1 MIWLIRENKFN
12 GGKYVKAFVMLAN
25 MLEVITLGLI
35 VTITAVSV
43 RVWQIWPSVVDASR
57 SGILSDKLTLLW
69 LLIIMFST
77 YFLLSVYMRFYSL
90 YRFPVKIRPYNR
102 QDQQTLLKSFVS
114 FVKFELVLLLFS
126 IIFNNV
132 WQVVIGDSF
141 WSDVYFIVIVFVL
154 IIITAIAYLRFAK
167 SLE

>member
-1 MIWLIRENKFN
+1 MR
-12 GGKYVKAFVMLAN
+12 AFVMLAN

-43 RVWQIWPSVVDASR
+43 RVWQIWPSVADASR
-57 SGILSDKLTLLW
+57 SPMLSDKLTLLW
-69 LLIIMFST
+69 LLIIMFLI
-77 YFLLSVYMRFYSL
+77 YFLFSVYMRFYAL

-126 IIFNNV
+126 IILNNV
-132 WQVVIGDSF
+132 WQVVIGNSI
-141 WSDVYFIVIVFVL
+141 WLDVYSFVIILVL
-154 IIITAIAYLRFAK
+154 IIITAIVYLRFAK
-167 SLE
+167 GRE